1 MPSAVVTVQRLTMN
15 VEESEESEESSA
27 KKGSKS
33 NGSPTPSRN
42 GASKPKKKIAVVC
55 DSDFEPDD
63 LLPEYLKAKTKLF
76 ELERP
81 LQEGKKGGKKGAKKG
96 GKPSDTPVATEDQ
109 EMEMAVLRAR
119 IDRIE
124 RDVLFER
131 APAEHEWKTKL
142 VALEKDYVE
151 KKIAEKQAARK
162 PEPEPPAEQPD
173 TSGDGS
179 AEDTDDIALQAERMA
194 AEILAQN
201 DEDEDAGLADM
212 FSSLPVTEV
221 DQSGNS
227 NTVVNNTDG
236 SKLVI
241 RDFDKWAGISPL
253 RALEEACRSR

>member
-1 MPSAVVTVQRLTMN
+1 MDVEEP
-15 VEESEESEESSA
+15 EESEEESA

-33 NGSPTPSRN
+33 NGSSTPSRN
-42 GASKPKKKIAVVC
+42 GASKPKKKMAVVC

-63 LLPEYLKAKTKLF
+63 LLPEYMKAKSKLF

-96 GKPSDTPVATEDQ
+96 GKQSDTPVATEDQ
-109 EMEMAVLRAR
+109 EMEMAILRAR

-142 VALEKDYVE
+142 VTLEKDYIE
-151 KKIAEKQAARK
+151 NKIAEKQAARK
-162 PEPEPPAEQPD
+162 PEPPEAPAETEPEPPAEQPD
-173 TSGDGS
+173 AAGDVN
-179 AEDTDDIALQAERMA
+179 AEDTDDVALHAERMA

-201 DEDEDAGLADM
+201 DEDEDAGLAGM
-212 FSSLPVTEV
+212 FASLPVTEV

-227 NTVVNNTDG
+227 NTVVNSSDG
-236 SKLVI
+236 SKLMI
-241 RDFDKWAGISPL
+241 RDFDKWAGVSPL
-253 RALEEACRSR
+253 RVLEEACRSR

>member
-1 MPSAVVTVQRLTMN
+1 MDAEEL
-15 VEESEESEESSA
+15 EESEEESA

-33 NGSPTPSRN
+33 NGSSTPSGN

-63 LLPEYLKAKTKLF
+63 LLPEYMKAKTKLF

-96 GKPSDTPVATEDQ
+96 GKPSDTPAATEDQ

-151 KKIAEKQAARK
+151 KKVAEKQAARK
-162 PEPEPPAEQPD
+162 PEPAETPADPEPEHPAEQPD
-173 TSGDGS
+173 TAGDAS
-179 AEDTDDIALQAERMA
+179 TEDNDDIALQAERMA

-227 NTVVNNTDG
+227 NTVVNNSDG

-241 RDFDKWAGISPL
+241 RDFDKWAGVSPL
-253 RALEEACRSR
+253 RVLEEACRSR

>member
-1 MPSAVVTVQRLTMN
+1 MDVEEP
-15 VEESEESEESSA
+15 EESEEESR

-33 NGSPTPSRN
+33 NGSSTPSRN
-42 GASKPKKKIAVVC
+42 GASKPKKKIEVVC

-63 LLPEYLKAKTKLF
+63 LLPEYMKAKTKLF

-96 GKPSDTPVATEDQ
+96 AKQTDTPAATEDQ
-109 EMEMAVLRAR
+109 EMEMAILRAR

-142 VALEKDYVE
+142 AALEKDYVA

-162 PEPEPPAEQPD
+162 PEPAEAPSEPEPPAEQPD
-173 TSGDGS
+173 TAGDAS
-179 AEDTDDIALQAERMA
+179 AEDNDDIALQAERMA
-194 AEILAQN
+194 AEILARN

-227 NTVVNNTDG
+227 NTVINNSDG
-236 SKLVI
+236 SRLVI
-241 RDFDKWAGISPL
+241 RDFDKWAGVSPL
-253 RALEEACRSR
+253 RVLEEACRSR